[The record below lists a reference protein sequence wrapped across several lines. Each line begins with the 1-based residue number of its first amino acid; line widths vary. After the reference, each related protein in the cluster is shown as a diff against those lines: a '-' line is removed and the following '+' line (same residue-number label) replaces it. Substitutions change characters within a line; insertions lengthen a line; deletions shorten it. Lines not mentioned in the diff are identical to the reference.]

1 MKKNFFYL
9 VIIIIFFAGCVD
21 GHKGKIIF
29 GISAEYPPFE
39 YMQNGEFRGFDIDLA
54 KLIAKKMNKAV
65 EFKDMQFNNLFQAL
79 NANQIDVAISMIT
92 ITEEREKN
100 FDFSIP
106 YYFNKI
112 GTIFYKNSKIEKIDD
127 LHNKKLTCQ
136 LGTTMEIWIKKKL
149 PNNELILIN
158 NINQAI
164 ELLKNHYVDV
174 IIIDE
179 FQSKLLAKENKNFSW
194 AIIDS
199 SKNGSG
205 LVFKKHSKLTNPI
218 NTIID
223 ELKKNG
229 EIQKLE
235 EKWLQ

>member
-1 MKKNFFYL
+1 
-9 VIIIIFFAGCVD
+9 
-21 GHKGKIIF
+21 
-29 GISAEYPPFE
+29 
-39 YMQNGEFRGFDIDLA
+39 MQNGEFRGFDIDLA

-149 PNNELILIN
+149 PNN
-158 NINQAI
+158 Q
-164 ELLKNHYVDV
+164 
-174 IIIDE
+174 
-179 FQSKLLAKENKNFSW
+179 
-194 AIIDS
+194 
-199 SKNGSG
+199 
-205 LVFKKHSKLTNPI
+205 
-218 NTIID
+218 
-223 ELKKNG
+223 
-229 EIQKLE
+229 
-235 EKWLQ
+235 